1 MNLHHLRAFAVVAGE
16 GNITRAA
23 RRLQTSQPAVSK
35 QLAELEEA
43 LGTVLLDRLPR
54 GVSLTEAGEVLLRHA
69 ERIFA
74 AERAAETELAELA
87 GLMRGKLSIGSSTTI
102 GGYLLPAVFGAF
114 NRAYPRMKLELV
126 IGNTSAVHAEV
137 LEERFDLGFTE
148 GFVAAEQLDSQA
160 FHHDQMVTIVS
171 PDHFLRR
178 RERVRCSDLASVPFI
193 AREEGSGTREV
204 IEAALRDRGVELE
217 PVMSLGS
224 TEAVKRAVR
233 AGLGVALVSD
243 MTIEDEIAS
252 GKLVVLEVEDLQ
264 IVRALHV
271 VKRKGKR
278 ESPAVEAFM
287 ALLKSSLPGST
298 IKR

>member
-1 MNLHHLRAFAVVAGE
+1 
-16 GNITRAA
+16 
-23 RRLQTSQPAVSK
+23 
-35 QLAELEEA
+35 
-43 LGTVLLDRLPR
+43 
-54 GVSLTEAGEVLLRHA
+54 
-69 ERIFA
+69 
-74 AERAAETELAELA
+74 
-87 GLMRGKLSIGSSTTI
+87 MRGKLSIGSSTTI

-114 NRAYPRMKLELV
+114 NRAYPRVKLELV

-137 LEERFDLGFTE
+137 LDERFDLGFTE

-160 FHHDQMVTIVS
+160 FHHDRMVPIVS

-193 AREEGSGTREV
+193 AREPGSGTREV
-204 IEAALRDRGVELE
+204 IEAALLERGVQLE

-224 TEAVKRAVR
+224 TEAIKRAVSV
-233 AGLGVALVSD
+233 GLGVAVVSGL
-243 MTIEDEIAS
+243 TVEDELAS
-252 GKLVVLEVEDLQ
+252 GRLVALQVEDLQ

-287 ALLKSSLPGST
+287 TLLRSSLGPLDPT
-298 IKR
+298 R